1 MNFLFFLIVGAVI
14 GFLFY
19 LTDRKRGSKWF
30 KSWYD
35 LTHKDPLESLP
46 PYGMV
51 FRRDA
56 KTKITWSIALG
67 AAAFLVLIPIESS
80 LLGALLDGIGT
91 VVGIALAFFVA
102 PLFFKIDQQKVEAV
116 LSKLDETKDQ
126 PEVAPPRPEAQ
137 PAPAPEDEKPADSAE
152 EKASS
157 NDDDKDNDSDE
168 KSSSAKAPEDKDD
181 WRGGVKKFLDS

>member
-35 LTHKDPLESLP
+35 LTHKDPLENLP

-56 KTKITWSIALG
+56 KTKITWAIALG
-67 AAAFLVLIPIESS
+67 VAAFLVLIPIESS

-116 LSKLDETKDQ
+116 LSKLDETQDQ
-126 PEVAPPRPEAQ
+126 PKPVPPKQEAPPAPKAEPKPEPQKA
-137 PAPAPEDEKPADSAE
+137 EDVTNE
-152 EKASS
+152 
-157 NDDDKDNDSDE
+157 
-168 KSSSAKAPEDKDD
+168 SSAKDSEDDKKDDD